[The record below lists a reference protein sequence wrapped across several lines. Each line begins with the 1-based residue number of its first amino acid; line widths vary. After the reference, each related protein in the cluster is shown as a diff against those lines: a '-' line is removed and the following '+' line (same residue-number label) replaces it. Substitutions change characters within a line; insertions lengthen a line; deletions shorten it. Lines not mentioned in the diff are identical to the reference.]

1 MTFTYRNHQTSVET
15 LFTKVAATID
25 DCLRVLLKLDG
36 TPSQRPKGNLP
47 LIEDYRFS
55 MECDGSFNGDM
66 FLQGLDSYQGWMGAL
81 SGSWAC
87 SLRGGKGC
95 VWKARPLYWLWRGCK
110 PKDGAMLGC
119 SLTLKNGLTI
129 STIDP
134 RYLGT

>member
-1 MTFTYRNHQTSVET
+1 MNDIHYRNHQRSVET

-25 DCLRVLLKLDG
+25 DCSRVLLKLEG

-55 MECDGSFNGDM
+55 MECDGSFDGDM

-95 VWKARPLYWLWRGCK
+95 VCGRQGHSTGSGEDASRRMERCS
-110 PKDGAMLGC
+110 GAV
-119 SLTLKNGLTI
+119 
-129 STIDP
+129 
-134 RYLGT
+134 